1 MVRKQRTLRG
11 GMVTRAGR
19 VKLRD
24 RLAKSWG
31 LGQLRQAR
39 GREERRGGENELQ
52 SSVLSLMIRV
62 PLSDGLK
69 HPKYRTPEMAHQGE
83 RLLLP
88 KLLRCILPK
97 ALLSSDQA
105 LSLTVT

>member
-1 MVRKQRTLRG
+1 MRRETVERGKRT
-11 GMVTRAGR
+11 
-19 VKLRD
+19 RD
-24 RLAKSWG
+24 RMHTM
-31 LGQLRQAR
+31 R
-39 GREERRGGENELQ
+39 GREERRGGENKPQ

-88 KLLRCILPK
+88 KLLRCILPE
-97 ALLSSDQA
+97 ALLSTDQS